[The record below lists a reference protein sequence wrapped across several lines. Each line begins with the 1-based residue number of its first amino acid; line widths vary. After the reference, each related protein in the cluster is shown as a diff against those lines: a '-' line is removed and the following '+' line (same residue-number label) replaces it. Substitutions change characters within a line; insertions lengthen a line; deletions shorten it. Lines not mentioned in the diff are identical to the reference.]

1 MRLENKKGFMGI
13 DPIIYW
19 IMAAVFLIVV
29 VLFYAGTLKDALF
42 STGDN
47 IFNFLR
53 PGK

>member
-1 MRLENKKGFMGI
+1 MKNKKGFMGI

-19 IMAAVFLIVV
+19 IMAVVLLIMV
-29 VLFYAGTLKDALF
+29 VLFYAGPLKDALF

-53 PGK
+53 LGK